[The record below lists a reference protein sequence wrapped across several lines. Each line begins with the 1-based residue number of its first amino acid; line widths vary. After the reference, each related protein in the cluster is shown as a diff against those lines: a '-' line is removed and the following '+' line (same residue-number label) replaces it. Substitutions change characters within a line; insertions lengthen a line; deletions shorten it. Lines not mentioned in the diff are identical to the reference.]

1 MLYKFLVTKMLN
13 YLQIKYFI
21 KVAEHLNYKNA
32 ADDLCIS
39 PTAVSKQIIALESY
53 LSEKLFYRN
62 TRNVELT
69 PFGIMMLDKCQKLI
83 QETINLEEFIE
94 SQQSTPQG
102 KLTILVSKILA
113 REFILENLDNFIKK
127 YPSIQCELIFS
138 EQESDL
144 ARKDIDI
151 MVGFPQIPPITDSFR
166 YKRMQPISN
175 ILCGSPE
182 LIKKYGLP
190 KTAKDLLNYPFISH
204 SLRKPATKL
213 PLKNGNYISCSSPIL
228 FIDDFNALNQACK
241 KGIGLFLTGDRL
253 VEKDLKE
260 GSLIQLLPK
269 IEFREYEIF
278 TFYQNYEYEI
288 PKIKAFLDFY
298 L

>member
-1 MLYKFLVTKMLN
+1 MLN

-32 ADDLCIS
+32 TDDLCIS
-39 PTAVSKQIIALESY
+39 PTAVSKQIIALENY

-69 PFGIMMLDKCQKLI
+69 PFGIIMLDKCKKLI

-94 SQQSTPQG
+94 SQQSIPQG
-102 KLTILVSKILA
+102 KLIILVSKILA
-113 REFILENLDNFIKK
+113 REFILERLNDFIRK
-127 YPSIQCELIFS
+127 YPLIQCELIFS
-138 EQESDL
+138 EHDSDL

-151 MVGFPQIPPITDSFR
+151 MVGFPKIPPTTDSFR
-166 YKRMQPISN
+166 YKRMQPITN

-182 LIKKYGLP
+182 LIKKYGVP
-190 KTAKDLLNYPFISH
+190 QSIDDLLSYPFISH

-213 PLKNGNYISCSSPIL
+213 PLQNGDYISCSTPLL
-228 FIDDFNALNQACK
+228 FIDDFNALNEACK
-241 KGIGLFLTGDRL
+241 RGIGLFLTGDRL

-260 GSLIQLLPK
+260 GFLIQLLPEIK
-269 IEFREYEIF
+269 FKEYEIF
-278 TFYQNYEYEI
+278 TFYQNYGYEI
-288 PKIKAFLDFY
+288 PKVRAFLDFY